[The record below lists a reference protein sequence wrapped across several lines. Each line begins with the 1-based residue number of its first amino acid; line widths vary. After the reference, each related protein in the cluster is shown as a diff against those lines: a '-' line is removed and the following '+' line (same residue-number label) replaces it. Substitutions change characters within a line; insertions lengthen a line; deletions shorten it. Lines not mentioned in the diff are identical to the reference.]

1 MASVENKSLIGI
13 NHLTLHFKKHS
24 MKKITLLVIVFM
36 LSISFVQAQNANYK
50 VVFDMSSKD
59 TVNQQAIIRELGLIR
74 GSSPDAKLE
83 VVVYGQGLDLVVKGR
98 TKQEPA
104 VQQLLADKGI
114 AFKVCAMTM
123 KRNTIDQT
131 QLIPG
136 IEIVP
141 DGIYEIISK
150 QQDGW
155 GYIKVGH

>member
-1 MASVENKSLIGI
+1 MKRFASFISILM
-13 NHLTLHFKKHS
+13 LTAAS
-24 MKKITLLVIVFM
+24 AY
-36 LSISFVQAQNANYK
+36 AQDSNYK

-74 GSSPDAKLE
+74 GSNPNAKLE

-104 VQQLLADKGI
+104 VQQLLADKDI
-114 AFKVCAMTM
+114 KFKVCAMTM

-131 QLIPG
+131 QLIAG
-136 IEIVP
+136 VESVP
-141 DGIYEIISK
+141 DGIYEIVSK
-150 QQDGW
+150 QQAGW